1 MRIGVF
7 GGTFDPVH
15 NGHVLPVEAAAMKFQ
30 LRRVFYVPARL
41 SPHKETSPT
50 DPRHRVAML
59 ALALAGRPDWTI
71 DLEELDREP
80 PSYTLDTLRAVQA
93 RHPEAE
99 LWLLMG
105 TDILATFARWR
116 EPEEILKIA
125 RVAAFHREPFVG
137 PGLRLPEVAGLADRL
152 SVFDAGSVKI
162 SATDVRNDLA
172 QGRSIVGRVPGPVAE
187 YITKQGLYKPGN
199 DQR

>member
-1 MRIGVF
+1 MMSPVARYGLLAVALVVAA
-7 GGTFDPVH
+7 GTA
-15 NGHVLPVEAAAMKFQ
+15 VEILGALAVPSLAHASYGESLVAMLCAAAMQ
-30 LRRVFYVPARL
+30 V
-41 SPHKETSPT
+41 
-50 DPRHRVAML
+50 
-59 ALALAGRPDWTI
+59 
-71 DLEELDREP
+71 
-80 PSYTLDTLRAVQA
+80 RAVQA
-93 RHPEAE
+93 RHRGDE

-105 TDILATFARWR
+105 TDILAGFARWK
-116 EPEEILKIA
+116 EPGEILRIA

-137 PGLRLPEVAGLADRL
+137 SGLRLPEVAGLADRL

-199 DQR
+199 DKR